1 MANNIEKQL
10 KEISERLEQGVKEI
24 FTSERYTEYL
34 NTMSKFH
41 NYSFNNTLLIT
52 MQKPEATLVAGYQA
66 WQKKFNRH
74 VKRGEKGIQIIAPAP
89 IREKQEIEKIDP
101 VTKEPVIGDDGQP
114 ETEIVEMVIPRFRV
128 TTVFDVSQTEGEPI
142 AELKVPELT
151 GSVQFYDT
159 FMQALQNISPVP
171 IRMMNV
177 EGDAKG
183 YYHQTEKYI
192 AIKEDMS
199 NVQTMKTGVHEVSH
213 ALLHDREV
221 MDAEGVLKDQTTKEV
236 EAESIAYIVCNHFG
250 LDTSEYSFTYIA
262 SWCESRDMKAL
273 KASMDTIRK
282 TSAEIIGNIE
292 EQMHEI
298 ELERPIRET
307 FHREDVILHLSG
319 SMGSEY
325 SYNLVE
331 NMTAEQLQENVREYV
346 TLLEQDEIS
355 EDEKPL
361 EEFLEDR
368 GATITVLYASDG
380 VGENYPIDFFDVA
393 YDADTGIDYFSELTP
408 KEQAEMLVEKAE
420 FPRTIFTEEEKA
432 FVTEYAETFPGQVER
447 LNDLV
452 WDMRESYDEAGTNL
466 VHEVIQAARA
476 NFPTTELPKERE
488 STMQYAHR
496 LIEAAETASH
506 ENFTESQRNLIVN
519 FAYKMDDRDEVL
531 GLVNRMLTA
540 NRGDRSEVMRSLVH
554 ETEAQMDNFPD
565 GRIGFT
571 EMHEAGIRLEHMYPL
586 EKNRAVELYREGAE
600 VFILHGNP
608 DNPEQAGQILA
619 ETENAILGHDGI
631 FGITETEWE
640 VHKEREAAIARQEK
654 LQQDS
659 AEKIDE
665 TLLLH
670 GESGRFA
677 IYQMDTGGEHTYQ
690 FMGFES
696 AQKLGYSI
704 DGKDYRMVYAAPWT
718 PTITLDDIFERFN
731 INRPNDFHGH
741 SLSVSDVIVINRTA
755 ETKAYYVDSF
765 GFEELPNFVQ
775 QRMEILEN
783 NHTRAYP
790 PVYKGTLAQAM
801 EERDVDAYLDSR
813 KLNIDCKKAIEE
825 AIALKFDGL
834 HLEEDAAT
842 QVLEQFGE
850 ERMTFVMANTL
861 LELSYDGRF
870 SRQNKDWAEH
880 IEIPENINQGKNL
893 NQDYVIES
901 HPAVLDGFIDMA
913 RAEIRMQKIEQ
924 ALDEAEVTITEDT
937 RGFEADGHAGTWHT
951 VDERAYAG
959 EKFFFMEHDEYG
971 SDVAGIIVSEHGQLV
986 AEDLWNGYDAGA
998 LEAVSEYL
1006 QENGTTLYDLSEFP
1020 KDSVVTLRSGQTL
1033 TIKEIQ
1039 AVQKDTWEETM
1050 AGKNESGTD
1059 VRFNFHA
1066 VSEVQLPEGIKLKM
1080 PEIHYVDN
1088 FYVMEDVNAEGVVK
1102 VNRYESLDEAMQ
1114 EYLRLPNHQE
1124 KVLGIQNT
1132 ETMQESMDFI
1142 RCENGIDR
1150 LTHAYEQIG
1159 GWLNPEIYEAVNKME
1174 NMLDW
1179 NEVQIAYQIG
1189 KQYFTIQTAEDGYD
1203 YTFYNEDYQEDDGG
1217 IYDNPTI
1224 YVDEAASDILEDK
1237 GYSLEDAKV
1246 VDYEELMA
1254 DVEEVQEE
1262 QMQRVQLEKNC
1273 PASIFEGFR
1282 REEAMQ
1288 TYEGIAM
1295 QFTRSKG
1302 YLTIQATEEG
1312 YSFIFYDSNLHEIQ
1326 SGDYDNPDASIQ
1338 EAAYEIL
1345 KNERMDDLECVKVD
1359 YKEFEE
1365 MTIQHSKELLQE
1377 GELRAT
1383 SEIGR
1388 DEVALNG
1395 LSRAEVERGVLYH
1408 AQGIL
1413 EDMGLENEVELLAAR
1428 VYGSRS
1434 RQDLYREDSDLDVV
1448 LFYKGDIRED
1458 SFFNALNESGI
1469 AMAGIQVDINPIAEE
1484 RITLAEYIKESEK
1497 YLDQQEV
1504 KKLAVDLD
1512 NFSYDVD
1519 TYEYNDTVENREEQV
1534 EKLTEDILNK
1544 KTEAIKD
1551 WLLEV
1556 SEESD
1561 IDSDVITARSL
1572 LSRLEDTER
1581 LSIFDKQPEQEQPEV
1596 TISFYVAE
1604 CMEFPVM
1611 GEYHNNLTLEEAI
1624 KIYESIPAER
1634 LHGIKGIGFDLQDG
1648 DEDYSGEYE
1657 LMSADRIRRDLIDMI
1672 PHYKESPLVQKAIAD
1687 MEKYL
1692 DEKHGR
1698 VQETEHT
1705 AETVIGSGQKPFAV
1719 AADRR
1724 AEQEPVSVS
1733 QSQSQKAEPAS
1744 REKGEVKKSVLQSLK
1759 DFQAR
1764 AKAQEQ
1770 NKTTEKSKTHKKGEV
1785 EL

>member
-177 EGDAKG
+177 EGEAKG

-861 LELSYDGRF
+861 RELSYDGRF

-1142 RCENGIDR
+1142 RCKNGIDQ
-1150 LTHAYEQIG
+1150 LTHAYERIG

-1179 NEVQIAYQIG
+1179 NEVQIAYQVG

-1388 DEVALNG
+1388 DEVVLNG

>member
-1 MANNIEKQL
+1 MANNNIEKQL

-101 VTKEPVIGDDGQP
+101 VTKEPVIGEDGQP

-128 TTVFDVSQTEGEPI
+128 ITVFDVSQTEGEPI
-142 AELKVPELT
+142 ADLDVPELT

-177 EGDAKG
+177 EGEAKG

-192 AIKEDMS
+192 AIQEDMS

-221 MDAEGVLKDQTTKEV
+221 MDAEGVLKDRTTKEV

-262 SWCESRDMKAL
+262 SWCESKDMKAL
-273 KASMDTIRK
+273 RASMDTIRK

-292 EQMHEI
+292 TQMHEI

-325 SYNLVE
+325 SYDLVE
-331 NMTAEQLQENVREYV
+331 NMTVEQLQENIREYV
-346 TLLEQDEIS
+346 SLLEQEEIS
-355 EDEKPL
+355 EDGKSL

-368 GATITVLYASDG
+368 GATITPLYASDG
-380 VGENYPIDFFDVA
+380 VGENYPIDFFDVE
-393 YDADTGIDYFSELTP
+393 YDADTGITYFSELTP

-420 FPRTIFTEEEKA
+420 FPRMIFTEEEKA

-476 NFPTTELPKERE
+476 NFPTTELSEEKE

-496 LIEAAETASH
+496 MIEAAETASH

-519 FAYKMDDRDEVL
+519 FAYKMDDRNEVL
-531 GLVNRMLTA
+531 GLVNRMITA

-554 ETEAQMDNFPD
+554 ETEAQIDNFPD
-565 GRIGFT
+565 GMIGFT

-608 DNPEQAGQILA
+608 DYPEQAEQILA

-640 VHKEREAAIARQEK
+640 VHKEREATAARQEK
-654 LQQDS
+654 WELDS
-659 AEKIDE
+659 TEKINE
-665 TLLLH
+665 TLLFH

-696 AQKLGYSI
+696 AQELGYTI
-704 DGKDYRMVYAAPWT
+704 EGKDYKMVYTGSWVPM
-718 PTITLDDIFERFN
+718 ITLDNIFERFN
-731 INRPNDFHGH
+731 IDRPDDFHGH
-741 SLSVSDVIVINRTA
+741 SLSVSDVVVTKQA
-755 ETKAYYVDSF
+755 EEIKAYYVDSF
-765 GFEELPNFVQ
+765 GFQELPDFVQ

-783 NHTRAYP
+783 NHIRAYP
-790 PVYKGTLAQAM
+790 PVYKGAFTQASA
-801 EERDVDAYLDSR
+801 ENNLDAYIDSR
-813 KLNIDCKKAIEE
+813 KLNMDCKKAIEE
-825 AIALKFDGL
+825 AIARNFDGM
-834 HLEEDAAT
+834 HLKEDAAKE
-842 QVLEQFGE
+842 VLERFGE
-850 ERMTFVMANTL
+850 ERMTVVMANTL
-861 LELSYDGRF
+861 QKFSYDGRF
-870 SRQNKDWAEH
+870 SRQNRDWAEQ
-880 IEIPENINQGKNL
+880 IELPKSMNMARNMNQK
-893 NQDYVIES
+893 YVIES
-901 HPAVLDGFIDMA
+901 HPAVLNGFIDIA

-924 ALDEAEVTITEDT
+924 ALDEAEVTITADT
-937 RGFEADGHAGTWHT
+937 RGFEADGHDGTWHT
-951 VDERAYAG
+951 VDEKEYAG

-998 LEAVSEYL
+998 LEAISEYL
-1006 QENGTTLYDLSEFP
+1006 QEKGI
-1020 KDSVVTLRSGQTL
+1020 SV
-1033 TIKEIQ
+1033 
-1039 AVQKDTWEETM
+1039 
-1050 AGKNESGTD
+1050 
-1059 VRFNFHA
+1059 
-1066 VSEVQLPEGIKLKM
+1066 EGLM
-1080 PEIHYVDN
+1080 PELEPDELAYKID
-1088 FYVMEDVNAEGVVK
+1088 D
-1102 VNRYESLDEAMQ
+1102 RYFA
-1114 EYLRLPNHQE
+1114 
-1124 KVLGIQNT
+1124 IQRT
-1132 ETMQESMDFI
+1132 EE
-1142 RCENGIDR
+1142 
-1150 LTHAYEQIG
+1150 
-1159 GWLNPEIYEAVNKME
+1159 
-1174 NMLDW
+1174 
-1179 NEVQIAYQIG
+1179 
-1189 KQYFTIQTAEDGYD
+1189 GYD
-1203 YTFYNEDYQEDDGG
+1203 YTFYALDYDEIDGG
-1217 IYDNPTI
+1217 AYDNPD
-1224 YVDEAASDILEDK
+1224 VSMRQAMEDILEDEDM
-1237 GYSLEDAKV
+1237 SLENAV
-1246 VDYEELMA
+1246 PVDYEDLMA
-1254 DVEEVQEE
+1254 EVEEAGER
-1262 QMQRVQLEKNC
+1262 QMQLAQLLKNC
-1273 PASIFEGFR
+1273 PPSIFEDYD
-1282 REEAMQ
+1282 RERAVD
-1288 TYEGIAM
+1288 TCEGIAM
-1295 QFTRSKG
+1295 QFTKSKG
-1302 YLTIQATEEG
+1302 YLTVQATEEG
-1312 YSFIFYDSNLHEIQ
+1312 YFYIFYDSDLHEIH
-1326 SGDYDNPDASIQ
+1326 SNDYDDPKVSVQKAT
-1338 EAAYEIL
+1338 YEIL
-1345 KNERMDDLECVKVD
+1345 KSERMDDMECIKVD
-1359 YKEFEE
+1359 YKEFEA
-1365 MTIQHSKELLQE
+1365 MTIQHSKDLLQA

-1388 DEVALNG
+1388 DEAALNG

-1428 VYGSRS
+1428 VHGSRS
-1434 RQDLYREDSDLDVV
+1434 REELYRDDSDLDVV
-1448 LFYKGDIRED
+1448 LSYRGNIRED
-1458 SFFNALNESGI
+1458 SFFNELNAHGI
-1469 AMAGIQVDINPIAEE
+1469 AMAGIKVDINPIAEE
-1484 RITLAEYIKESEK
+1484 RITLAEYMKESEA
-1497 YLDQQEV
+1497 YLDQKEIE
-1504 KKLAVDLD
+1504 KLAVDLD
-1512 NFSYDVD
+1512 NFSYDYD
-1519 TYEYNDTVENREEQV
+1519 PYEYKDTVEDREEQV
-1534 EKLTEDILNK
+1534 EKITEDILNQ
-1544 KTEAIKD
+1544 KTECLKD
-1551 WLLEV
+1551 WLVEV

-1572 LSRLEDTER
+1572 LSRLENAETF
-1581 LSIFDKQPEQEQPEV
+1581 SIFTRQPEQEQPEA
-1596 TISFYVAE
+1596 TITFYVAE

-1624 KIYESIPAER
+1624 KIYESIPADR
-1634 LHGIKGIGFDLQDG
+1634 LHGGKGIGFDLQDG
-1648 DEDYSGEYE
+1648 DKDYSGEYE
-1657 LMSADRIRRDLIDMI
+1657 LMCWDRVDRELIDMI
-1672 PHYKESPLVQKAIAD
+1672 PHYKESPLVQKAIND

-1692 DEKHGR
+1692 NEKHGK
-1698 VQETEHT
+1698 VQE
-1705 AETVIGSGQKPFAV
+1705 
-1719 AADRR
+1719 
-1724 AEQEPVSVS
+1724 AEQTVEVKQEVSEAPVKKESVSVEEN
-1733 QSQSQKAEPAS
+1733 QTQKKEPA
-1744 REKGEVKKSVLQSLK
+1744 KGERGELKKSVLQSLK
-1759 DFQAR
+1759 EFQAR

-1770 NKTTEKSKTHKKGEV
+1770 KNKEAEKSKAHKKGDV

>member
-142 AELKVPELT
+142 AELEVPELT

-298 ELERPIRET
+298 EMERPIRET

-331 NMTAEQLQENVREYV
+331 NMTAEQVQENVREYV
-346 TLLEQDEIS
+346 TLLEQKELS

-393 YDADTGIDYFSELTP
+393 YDADTGIGYFSKLTP

-452 WDMRESYDEAGTNL
+452 WDMRESYEEAGANL

-476 NFPTTELPKERE
+476 NFPTTELPEERE

-654 LQQDS
+654 LEQDS

-677 IYQMDTGGEHTYQ
+677 IYQMDMGGEHTYQ
-690 FMGFES
+690 FMGVES

-718 PTITLDDIFERFN
+718 PTVTLDDIFERFN

-755 ETKAYYVDSF
+755 EIKAYYVDSF
-765 GFEELPNFVQ
+765 GFEELPDFVQ

-825 AIALKFDGL
+825 AIALNFDGL
-834 HLEEDAAT
+834 HLKEDAAT

-861 LELSYDGRF
+861 RELSYDGRF

-880 IEIPENINQGKNL
+880 IEVPENISRGRNL
-893 NQDYVIES
+893 NLDYVIES

-913 RAEIRMQKIEQ
+913 RAEIRMQRIEQ
-924 ALDEAEVTITEDT
+924 AVGENEVTITAET
-937 RGFEADGHAGTWHT
+937 RGYEAEGHNGTWHT
-951 VDERAYAG
+951 VDEKEYAG
-959 EKFFFMEHDEYG
+959 EKFFLMEHDEFG
-971 SDVAGIIVSEHGQLV
+971 SDVAGIIVAENGQLV
-986 AEDLWNGYDAGA
+986 AEDLWNGFDAGA

-1142 RCENGIDR
+1142 RCENGIDQ

-1262 QMQRVQLEKNC
+1262 QMQRIQLEKNC

-1312 YSFIFYDSNLHEIQ
+1312 YSFIFYDSDLHEIQ

-1345 KNERMDDLECVKVD
+1345 KSERMDDLECVKVD

-1365 MTIQHSKELLQE
+1365 MTIQHSKDLLQE

-1388 DEVALNG
+1388 NELALNS

-1408 AQGIL
+1408 AQAVL
-1413 EDMGLENEVELLAAR
+1413 EDMGMEQEVELLAAR

-1448 LFYKGDIRED
+1448 LSYRGNIRED
-1458 SFFNALNESGI
+1458 SFFNELNAHGI
-1469 AMAGIQVDINPIAEE
+1469 AMAGIKVDINPIAEE
-1484 RITLAEYIKESEK
+1484 RITLAEYMKEADA
-1497 YLDQQEV
+1497 YLDQQEI
-1504 KKLAVDLD
+1504 KKLASDLD

-1519 TYEYNDTVENREEQV
+1519 TYEYNDTIENREEQV
-1534 EKLTEDILNK
+1534 EKITEDILNK
-1544 KTEAIKD
+1544 KTGCLKD
-1551 WLLEV
+1551 WLVEV

-1572 LSRLEDTER
+1572 LSRLEKAET
-1581 LSIFDKQPEQEQPEV
+1581 LSIFTRQPEQEQPEA
-1596 TISFYVAE
+1596 TITFYVAE

-1611 GEYHNNLTLEEAI
+1611 GEYHNNLTLEKAI

-1634 LHGIKGIGFDLQDG
+1634 MHGGKGIGFDLQDG

-1657 LMSADRIRRDLIDMI
+1657 LMRWDRVDRELIDMI
-1672 PHYKESPLVQKAIAD
+1672 PHYKESPLVQKAIND

-1692 DEKHGR
+1692 NEKHGK
-1698 VQETEHT
+1698 VQEE
-1705 AETVIGSGQKPFAV
+1705 EQTVEVKQEVSEVPVKKESISVEENQTQK
-1719 AADRR
+1719 
-1724 AEQEPVSVS
+1724 
-1733 QSQSQKAEPAS
+1733 KEPAKG
-1744 REKGEVKKSVLQSLK
+1744 EKGELKKSVLQSLK
-1759 DFQAR
+1759 EFQAR

-1770 NKTTEKSKTHKKGEV
+1770 KNKEAEKSKAHKKGDV

>member
-142 AELKVPELT
+142 VELEVPELT

-159 FMQALQNISPVP
+159 FMEALQNISPVP
-171 IRMMNV
+171 IRMMEI
-177 EGDAKG
+177 EGEAKG

-192 AIKEDMS
+192 AIQEDMS
-199 NVQTMKTGVHEVSH
+199 NLQTMKTGVHEVSH

-221 MDAEGVLKDQTTKEV
+221 MDAEGILKDRITKEV

-262 SWCESRDMKAL
+262 SWCESKDMKAL
-273 KASMDTIRK
+273 RASMDTIRK
-282 TSAEIIGNIE
+282 TSAEVIENIE
-292 EQMHEI
+292 TQMHEL
-298 ELERPIRET
+298 EMERPVRDT
-307 FHREDVILHLSG
+307 FHKEDLILHLSG
-319 SMGSEY
+319 SMGSEFTY
-325 SYNLVE
+325 DLIE
-331 NMTAEQLQENVREYV
+331 NMSREQLEQNVGEYV
-346 TLLEQDEIS
+346 RLLESGEI
-355 EDEKPL
+355 EENEKPL
-361 EEFLEDR
+361 ESFLEEK
-368 GATITVLYASDG
+368 GAAVTPLYDSSG
-380 VGENYPIDFFDVA
+380 HGENYPIDFYDVE
-393 YDADTGIDYFSELTP
+393 YDADTGVTYFSDLSP
-408 KEQAEMLVEKAE
+408 KDQAEMLVQKAE
-420 FPRTIFTEEEKA
+420 FPRNIFSENEKA
-432 FVTEYAETFPGQVER
+432 FVNEYAETFPGQVER

-452 WDMRESYDEAGTNL
+452 WDMRESYDEAGSKL
-466 VHEVIQAARA
+466 VYEVIQAARA
-476 NFPTTELPKERE
+476 NFPAKEPE
-488 STMQYAHR
+488 IAEETAMQYAHR
-496 LIEAAETASH
+496 LIETAEAANTG
-506 ENFTESQRNLIVN
+506 NFTDSQRNLIVN
-519 FAYKMDDRDEVL
+519 FAYKMDDKDEVL
-531 GLVNRMLTA
+531 GLVNRMMTA
-540 NRGDRSEVMRSLVH
+540 IRRPGSEYTRSLMN
-554 ETEAQMDNFPD
+554 ETQAQIDNFPD
-565 GRIGFT
+565 GMIGFI

-600 VFILHGNP
+600 VFLLHGNP

-654 LQQDS
+654 LEQDS

-690 FMGFES
+690 FMGVES

-718 PTITLDDIFERFN
+718 PTVTLDDIFERFN

-765 GFEELPNFVQ
+765 GFEELPDFVQ

-825 AIALKFDGL
+825 AIALNFDGL
-834 HLEEDAAT
+834 HLKEDAAT

-861 LELSYDGRF
+861 RELSYDGRF

-951 VDERAYAG
+951 VDEREYAG

-998 LEAVSEYL
+998 LEAISEYL
-1006 QENGTTLYDLSEFP
+1006 QEKGI
-1020 KDSVVTLRSGQTL
+1020 SV
-1033 TIKEIQ
+1033 
-1039 AVQKDTWEETM
+1039 EE
-1050 AGKNESGTD
+1050 
-1059 VRFNFHA
+1059 
-1066 VSEVQLPEGIKLKM
+1066 LM
-1080 PEIHYVDN
+1080 PELEPDELAYKID
-1088 FYVMEDVNAEGVVK
+1088 D
-1102 VNRYESLDEAMQ
+1102 RYFA
-1114 EYLRLPNHQE
+1114 
-1124 KVLGIQNT
+1124 IQRT
-1132 ETMQESMDFI
+1132 EE
-1142 RCENGIDR
+1142 
-1150 LTHAYEQIG
+1150 
-1159 GWLNPEIYEAVNKME
+1159 
-1174 NMLDW
+1174 
-1179 NEVQIAYQIG
+1179 
-1189 KQYFTIQTAEDGYD
+1189 GYD
-1203 YTFYNEDYQEDDGG
+1203 YTFYALDYDEIDGG
-1217 IYDNPTI
+1217 AYDNPDI
-1224 YVDEAASDILEDK
+1224 SMRQAMEDILEDEDM
-1237 GYSLEDAKV
+1237 SLENAV
-1246 VDYEELMA
+1246 LVDYEDLMA
-1254 DVEEVQEE
+1254 EVEEAGER
-1262 QMQRVQLEKNC
+1262 QMQLAQLLKNC
-1273 PASIFEGFR
+1273 PPSIFEDYD
-1282 REEAMQ
+1282 RERAVD
-1288 TYEGIAM
+1288 TCEGIAM
-1295 QFTRSKG
+1295 QFTKSKG
-1302 YLTIQATEEG
+1302 YLTVQATEEG
-1312 YSFIFYDSNLHEIQ
+1312 YFYIFYDSDLHEIH
-1326 SGDYDNPDASIQ
+1326 SNDYDDSKVSVQKAT
-1338 EAAYEIL
+1338 YEIL
-1345 KNERMDDLECVKVD
+1345 KSERMDDMECVKVD
-1359 YKEFEE
+1359 YKEFEA
-1365 MTIQHSKELLQE
+1365 MTIQHSKDLLQA

-1413 EDMGLENEVELLAAR
+1413 EEMGLENEVELLAAR
-1428 VYGSRS
+1428 VHGSRS
-1434 RQDLYREDSDLDVV
+1434 REELYRNDSDLDVV
-1448 LFYKGDIRED
+1448 LSYRGNIRED
-1458 SFFNALNESGI
+1458 SFFNELNAHGI
-1469 AMAGIQVDINPIAEE
+1469 AMAGIKVDINPIAEE
-1484 RITLAEYIKESEK
+1484 RITLAEYMRESEA
-1497 YLDQQEV
+1497 YLDQQEI

-1512 NFSYDVD
+1512 NFSYEYDP
-1519 TYEYNDTVENREEQV
+1519 YEYKDTVENREEQV
-1534 EKLTEDILNK
+1534 EKITEDILNQ
-1544 KTEAIKD
+1544 KTGCLKD
-1551 WLLEV
+1551 WLVEV

-1561 IDSDVITARSL
+1561 IDSDVLTARSL
-1572 LSRLEDTER
+1572 LSRLENAET
-1581 LSIFDKQPEQEQPEV
+1581 LSIFTRQPEQEQPEA
-1596 TISFYVAE
+1596 TITFYVAE

-1624 KIYESIPAER
+1624 KIYESIPADR
-1634 LHGIKGIGFDLQDG
+1634 LHGGKGIGFDLQDG
-1648 DEDYSGEYE
+1648 DKDYSGEYE
-1657 LMSADRIRRDLIDMI
+1657 LMCWDRVDRELIDMI
-1672 PHYKESPLVQKAIAD
+1672 PHYKESPLVQKAIND

-1692 DEKHGR
+1692 NEKHGK
-1698 VQETEHT
+1698 VQE
-1705 AETVIGSGQKPFAV
+1705 
-1719 AADRR
+1719 
-1724 AEQEPVSVS
+1724 AEQTVEVKQEVPEAPVKKESVSVEPNQTQKKEPV
-1733 QSQSQKAEPAS
+1733 KG
-1744 REKGEVKKSVLQSLK
+1744 EKGELKKSVLQSLK
-1759 DFQAR
+1759 EFQAR

-1770 NKTTEKSKTHKKGEV
+1770 KNKEAEKSKAHKKGDV

>member
-114 ETEIVEMVIPRFRV
+114 ETEIVEMVIPRFRI

-142 AELKVPELT
+142 AELEVPELT

-177 EGDAKG
+177 EGEAKG

-221 MDAEGVLKDQTTKEV
+221 MDAEGILKDRTTKEV

-282 TSAEIIGNIE
+282 TSSEVIENIE
-292 EQMHEI
+292 AQMHEL
-298 ELERPIRET
+298 EMERPIRDT
-307 FHREDVILHLSG
+307 FHKEDLILHLSG
-319 SMGSEY
+319 SMGSEFTY
-325 SYNLVE
+325 DLIE
-331 NMTAEQLQENVREYV
+331 NMSREQLEQNVEEYV
-346 TLLEQDEIS
+346 SLLESGEI
-355 EDEKPL
+355 EENEKPL
-361 EEFLEDR
+361 ESFLEEKGD
-368 GATITVLYASDG
+368 AVTPLYDSSG
-380 VGENYPIDFFDVA
+380 HGENYPIDFYDVE
-393 YDADTGIDYFSELTP
+393 YDADTGVTSFSALSP
-408 KEQAEMLVEKAE
+408 KEQAEMIVQKAE
-420 FPRTIFTEEEKA
+420 FPRNIFSEEEKA
-432 FVTEYAETFPGQVER
+432 FVNEYAETFPRQVER

-452 WDMRESYDEAGTNL
+452 WDMRESYDEAGSKL
-466 VHEVIQAARA
+466 VYEVIQAARA
-476 NFPTTELPKERE
+476 NFPAKEPE
-488 STMQYAHR
+488 IAEETAMQYAHR
-496 LIEAAETASH
+496 LIETAEAANTG
-506 ENFTESQRNLIVN
+506 NFTDSQRNLIVN
-519 FAYKMDDRDEVL
+519 FAYKMDDKDEVL
-531 GLVNRMLTA
+531 GLVNRMMTA
-540 NRGDRSEVMRSLVH
+540 IRRPGSEYTRSLMN
-554 ETEAQMDNFPD
+554 ETQAQIDNFPD
-565 GRIGFT
+565 GMIGFT
-571 EMHEAGIRLEHMYPL
+571 EMHEAGIQLEHMYPL

-600 VFILHGNP
+600 VFLLHGNP

-654 LQQDS
+654 LEQDS

-690 FMGFES
+690 FMGIES

-718 PTITLDDIFERFN
+718 PTITLEDIFERFN

-765 GFEELPNFVQ
+765 GFEELPDFVQ

-825 AIALKFDGL
+825 AIALNFDGL
-834 HLEEDAAT
+834 HLKEDAAT

-861 LELSYDGRF
+861 RELSYDGRF

-924 ALDEAEVTITEDT
+924 ALDEAEVTITVDT
-937 RGFEADGHAGTWHT
+937 RGFEADGHGGTWHT
-951 VDERAYAG
+951 VDEREYAG

-986 AEDLWNGYDAGA
+986 AEDLWNGYDAGT
-998 LEAVSEYL
+998 LEAISEYL
-1006 QENGTTLYDLSEFP
+1006 QEKGI
-1020 KDSVVTLRSGQTL
+1020 SV
-1033 TIKEIQ
+1033 
-1039 AVQKDTWEETM
+1039 
-1050 AGKNESGTD
+1050 
-1059 VRFNFHA
+1059 
-1066 VSEVQLPEGIKLKM
+1066 EGLM
-1080 PEIHYVDN
+1080 PELEPDELAYKID
-1088 FYVMEDVNAEGVVK
+1088 D
-1102 VNRYESLDEAMQ
+1102 RYFA
-1114 EYLRLPNHQE
+1114 
-1124 KVLGIQNT
+1124 IQKT
-1132 ETMQESMDFI
+1132 EE
-1142 RCENGIDR
+1142 
-1150 LTHAYEQIG
+1150 
-1159 GWLNPEIYEAVNKME
+1159 
-1174 NMLDW
+1174 
-1179 NEVQIAYQIG
+1179 
-1189 KQYFTIQTAEDGYD
+1189 GYD
-1203 YTFYNEDYQEDDGG
+1203 YTFYALDYDEIDGG
-1217 IYDNPTI
+1217 AYDNPDI
-1224 YVDEAASDILEDK
+1224 SMRQAMEDILEDEDI
-1237 GYSLEDAKV
+1237 SLENAV
-1246 VDYEELMA
+1246 PVDYEDLMA
-1254 DVEEVQEE
+1254 EVEEAGERK
-1262 QMQRVQLEKNC
+1262 MQLAQLLKNC
-1273 PASIFEGFR
+1273 PPSIFEDYD
-1282 REEAMQ
+1282 REAAVD
-1288 TYEGIAM
+1288 TCEGIAM
-1295 QFTRSKG
+1295 QFTKSKG
-1302 YLTIQATEEG
+1302 YLTVQATEEG
-1312 YSFIFYDSNLHEIQ
+1312 YFYIFYDSDLHEIH
-1326 SGDYDNPDASIQ
+1326 SNDYDDPKVSVQKAT
-1338 EAAYEIL
+1338 YEIL
-1345 KNERMDDLECVKVD
+1345 KSERMDDMECVKVD
-1359 YKEFEE
+1359 YKEFEA
-1365 MTIQHSKELLQE
+1365 MTIQHSKDLLQA

-1413 EDMGLENEVELLAAR
+1413 EEMGLENEVELLAAR
-1428 VYGSRS
+1428 VHGSRS
-1434 RQDLYREDSDLDVV
+1434 REELYRDDSDLDVV
-1448 LFYKGDIRED
+1448 LSYRGNIRED
-1458 SFFNALNESGI
+1458 SFFNELNAHGI
-1469 AMAGIQVDINPIAEE
+1469 AMAGIKVDINPIAEE
-1484 RITLAEYIKESEK
+1484 RITLAEYMKESEA
-1497 YLDQQEV
+1497 YLDQQEI

-1512 NFSYDVD
+1512 NFSYEYD
-1519 TYEYNDTVENREEQV
+1519 TYEYKDTVENREEQI
-1534 EKLTEDILNK
+1534 EKITEDILNK
-1544 KTEAIKD
+1544 KTGCLKD
-1551 WLLEV
+1551 WLVEV

-1572 LSRLEDTER
+1572 LSRLENAET
-1581 LSIFDKQPEQEQPEV
+1581 LSIFTRQPEQEQPEA
-1596 TISFYVAE
+1596 TITFYVAE

-1624 KIYESIPAER
+1624 KIYESIPADR
-1634 LHGIKGIGFDLQDG
+1634 LHGGKGIGFDLQDG

-1657 LMSADRIRRDLIDMI
+1657 LMSWDRVDRELIDMI
-1672 PHYKESPLVQKAIAD
+1672 PHYKESPLVQKAIND

-1692 DEKHGR
+1692 NEKHGK
-1698 VQETEHT
+1698 VQE
-1705 AETVIGSGQKPFAV
+1705 
-1719 AADRR
+1719 
-1724 AEQEPVSVS
+1724 AEQAVEMKQEVPEAPVKKESVSVEPNQMQKKEPV
-1733 QSQSQKAEPAS
+1733 KG
-1744 REKGEVKKSVLQSLK
+1744 EKGELKKSVLQSLK
-1759 DFQAR
+1759 EFQAR

-1770 NKTTEKSKTHKKGEV
+1770 KEMTTEKSKARKKGDV

>member
-142 AELKVPELT
+142 AELEVPELT

-292 EQMHEI
+292 EQMHE
-298 ELERPIRET
+298 LER
-307 FHREDVILHLSG
+307 
-319 SMGSEY
+319 
-325 SYNLVE
+325 E
-331 NMTAEQLQENVREYV
+331 N
-346 TLLEQDEIS
+346 
-355 EDEKPL
+355 
-361 EEFLEDR
+361 
-368 GATITVLYASDG
+368 
-380 VGENYPIDFFDVA
+380 
-393 YDADTGIDYFSELTP
+393 
-408 KEQAEMLVEKAE
+408 
-420 FPRTIFTEEEKA
+420 
-432 FVTEYAETFPGQVER
+432 
-447 LNDLV
+447 
-452 WDMRESYDEAGTNL
+452 
-466 VHEVIQAARA
+466 
-476 NFPTTELPKERE
+476 
-488 STMQYAHR
+488 TMQYEEK
-496 LIEAAETASH
+496 EASAT
-506 ENFTESQRNLIVN
+506 
-519 FAYKMDDRDEVL
+519 
-531 GLVNRMLTA
+531 
-540 NRGDRSEVMRSLVH
+540 
-554 ETEAQMDNFPD
+554 
-565 GRIGFT
+565 
-571 EMHEAGIRLEHMYPL
+571 
-586 EKNRAVELYREGAE
+586 
-600 VFILHGNP
+600 
-608 DNPEQAGQILA
+608 
-619 ETENAILGHDGI
+619 
-631 FGITETEWE
+631 
-640 VHKEREAAIARQEK
+640 RQEK
-654 LQQDS
+654 LEQDS

-665 TLLLH
+665 TLLFH

-718 PTITLDDIFERFN
+718 PTITLEDIFERFN

-765 GFEELPNFVQ
+765 GFEELPDFVQ
-775 QRMEILEN
+775 QR

-813 KLNIDCKKAIEE
+813 KLNLDCKKAIEE
-825 AIALKFDGL
+825 AIRENFDGL
-834 HLEEDAAT
+834 HLKQDAAKE
-842 QVLEQFGE
+842 VVERFGE
-850 ERMTFVMANTL
+850 ERMNFVMANTIR
-861 LELSYDGRF
+861 ELSHDGRF

-880 IEIPENINQGKNL
+880 IEVPENVSRGRNL
-893 NQDYVIES
+893 NLDYVIES

-913 RAEIRMQKIEQ
+913 RAEIRMQRIEQ
-924 ALDEAEVTITEDT
+924 AIGENEVTITAET
-937 RGFEADGHAGTWHT
+937 RGYEAEGHNGTWHT
-951 VDERAYAG
+951 VDEKEYAG
-959 EKFFFMEHDEYG
+959 EKFFLMEHDEFG
-971 SDVAGIIVSEHGQLV
+971 ANVAGIIVAENGQLV
-986 AEDLWNGYDAGA
+986 AEDLWNGFDAGA

-1020 KDSVVTLRSGQTL
+1020 KDSAVTLRSGQTL
-1033 TIKEIQ
+1033 TIEEIQ

-1050 AGKNESGTD
+1050 EGKNESGTD

-1246 VDYEELMA
+1246 VDYEELME
-1254 DVEEVQEE
+1254 DVEEAF
-1262 QMQRVQLEKNC
+1262 KK
-1273 PASIFEGFR
+1273 A
-1282 REEAMQ
+1282 
-1288 TYEGIAM
+1288 
-1295 QFTRSKG
+1295 
-1302 YLTIQATEEG
+1302 
-1312 YSFIFYDSNLHEIQ
+1312 
-1326 SGDYDNPDASIQ
+1326 
-1338 EAAYEIL
+1338 
-1345 KNERMDDLECVKVD
+1345 
-1359 YKEFEE
+1359 
-1365 MTIQHSKELLQE
+1365 
-1377 GELRAT
+1377 
-1383 SEIGR
+1383 
-1388 DEVALNG
+1388 
-1395 LSRAEVERGVLYH
+1395 
-1408 AQGIL
+1408 
-1413 EDMGLENEVELLAAR
+1413 LAA
-1428 VYGSRS
+1428 
-1434 RQDLYREDSDLDVV
+1434 
-1448 LFYKGDIRED
+1448 
-1458 SFFNALNESGI
+1458 
-1469 AMAGIQVDINPIAEE
+1469 
-1484 RITLAEYIKESEK
+1484 
-1497 YLDQQEV
+1497 
-1504 KKLAVDLD
+1504 
-1512 NFSYDVD
+1512 
-1519 TYEYNDTVENREEQV
+1519 
-1534 EKLTEDILNK
+1534 
-1544 KTEAIKD
+1544 
-1551 WLLEV
+1551 
-1556 SEESD
+1556 
-1561 IDSDVITARSL
+1561 
-1572 LSRLEDTER
+1572 
-1581 LSIFDKQPEQEQPEV
+1581 
-1596 TISFYVAE
+1596 
-1604 CMEFPVM
+1604 
-1611 GEYHNNLTLEEAI
+1611 
-1624 KIYESIPAER
+1624 
-1634 LHGIKGIGFDLQDG
+1634 
-1648 DEDYSGEYE
+1648 
-1657 LMSADRIRRDLIDMI
+1657 
-1672 PHYKESPLVQKAIAD
+1672 
-1687 MEKYL
+1687 
-1692 DEKHGR
+1692 
-1698 VQETEHT
+1698 
-1705 AETVIGSGQKPFAV
+1705 
-1719 AADRR
+1719 
-1724 AEQEPVSVS
+1724 
-1733 QSQSQKAEPAS
+1733 
-1744 REKGEVKKSVLQSLK
+1744 KGEDGMLFCVGSLYLVGEIKTLILQGVGK
-1759 DFQAR
+1759 
-1764 AKAQEQ
+1764 
-1770 NKTTEKSKTHKKGEV
+1770 
-1785 EL
+1785 

>member
-177 EGDAKG
+177 EGEAKG

-292 EQMHEI
+292 EQMHE
-298 ELERPIRET
+298 LER
-307 FHREDVILHLSG
+307 
-319 SMGSEY
+319 
-325 SYNLVE
+325 E
-331 NMTAEQLQENVREYV
+331 N
-346 TLLEQDEIS
+346 
-355 EDEKPL
+355 
-361 EEFLEDR
+361 
-368 GATITVLYASDG
+368 
-380 VGENYPIDFFDVA
+380 
-393 YDADTGIDYFSELTP
+393 
-408 KEQAEMLVEKAE
+408 
-420 FPRTIFTEEEKA
+420 
-432 FVTEYAETFPGQVER
+432 
-447 LNDLV
+447 
-452 WDMRESYDEAGTNL
+452 
-466 VHEVIQAARA
+466 
-476 NFPTTELPKERE
+476 
-488 STMQYAHR
+488 TMQY
-496 LIEAAETASH
+496 EE
-506 ENFTESQRNLIVN
+506 
-519 FAYKMDDRDEVL
+519 KEVSA
-531 GLVNRMLTA
+531 T
-540 NRGDRSEVMRSLVH
+540 
-554 ETEAQMDNFPD
+554 
-565 GRIGFT
+565 
-571 EMHEAGIRLEHMYPL
+571 
-586 EKNRAVELYREGAE
+586 
-600 VFILHGNP
+600 
-608 DNPEQAGQILA
+608 
-619 ETENAILGHDGI
+619 
-631 FGITETEWE
+631 
-640 VHKEREAAIARQEK
+640 RQEK
-654 LQQDS
+654 LEQDS

-677 IYQMDTGGEHTYQ
+677 IYQMNTGGEHTYQ
-690 FMGFES
+690 FMGIEA
-696 AQKLGYSI
+696 AQKLGYTI
-704 DGKDYRMVYAAPWT
+704 DGKDYRMVYVAPWI

-765 GFEELPNFVQ
+765 GFEDLPDFVQ

-861 LELSYDGRF
+861 RELSYDGRF

-1142 RCENGIDR
+1142 RCKNGIDQ

-1159 GWLNPEIYEAVNKME
+1159 GWLNLEIYEAVNKME

-1179 NEVQIAYQIG
+1179 NEVQIAYQVG

-1312 YSFIFYDSNLHEIQ
+1312 YSFIFYDSDLHEIQ

-1428 VYGSRS
+1428 VHGSRS
-1434 RQDLYREDSDLDVV
+1434 REELYRDDSDLDVV
-1448 LFYKGDIRED
+1448 ISYRGNIRED
-1458 SFFNALNESGI
+1458 SFFNELNAHGI
-1469 AMAGIQVDINPIAEE
+1469 AMAGIKVDINPIAEE
-1484 RITLAEYIKESEK
+1484 RITLAEYMKESEA
-1497 YLDQQEV
+1497 YLDQKEIE
-1504 KKLAVDLD
+1504 KLAVDLD
-1512 NFSYDVD
+1512 NFSYEYD
-1519 TYEYNDTVENREEQV
+1519 TYEYKDTVENREEQV
-1534 EKLTEDILNK
+1534 EKITEDILNK
-1544 KTEAIKD
+1544 KTGCLKD
-1551 WLLEV
+1551 WLVEV

-1572 LSRLEDTER
+1572 LSRLENTENF
-1581 LSIFDKQPEQEQPEV
+1581 SIFTRQPEQEQPEA
-1596 TISFYVAE
+1596 TITFYVAE

-1634 LHGIKGIGFDLQDG
+1634 MHGIKGIGFDLQDG
-1648 DEDYSGEYE
+1648 DEDYSGEYG
-1657 LMSADRIRRDLIDMI
+1657 LMSGDRIDKDLIDMI
-1672 PHYKESPLVQKAIAD
+1672 PHYKESPLVQKAIND

-1692 DEKHGR
+1692 NEKHGK
-1698 VQETEHT
+1698 VQE
-1705 AETVIGSGQKPFAV
+1705 
-1719 AADRR
+1719 
-1724 AEQEPVSVS
+1724 AEQTVEVKQEVSETPVKKESVSVEPNRE
-1733 QSQSQKAEPAS
+1733 QNKEPAKGG
-1744 REKGEVKKSVLQSLK
+1744 KGELKKSVLQSLK
-1759 DFQAR
+1759 EFQAR

-1770 NKTTEKSKTHKKGEV
+1770 KEMATEKSKAHEKGDV

>member
-142 AELKVPELT
+142 AELEVPELT

-177 EGDAKG
+177 EGEAKG

-432 FVTEYAETFPGQVER
+432 FVTEYAETFPGQIER

-519 FAYKMDDRDEVL
+519 FAYRMDDRDEVL

-640 VHKEREAAIARQEK
+640 VHKEREAAIVRQEK

-861 LELSYDGRF
+861 RELSYDGRF

-1142 RCENGIDR
+1142 RCKNGIDQ

-1159 GWLNPEIYEAVNKME
+1159 GWLNLEIYEAVNKME

-1179 NEVQIAYQIG
+1179 NEVQIAYQVG

-1312 YSFIFYDSNLHEIQ
+1312 YSFIFYDSDLHEIQ

-1428 VYGSRS
+1428 VHGSRS
-1434 RQDLYREDSDLDVV
+1434 REELYRDDSDLDVV
-1448 LFYKGDIRED
+1448 ISYRGNIRED
-1458 SFFNALNESGI
+1458 SFFNELNAHGI
-1469 AMAGIQVDINPIAEE
+1469 AMAGIKVDINPIAEE
-1484 RITLAEYIKESEK
+1484 RITLAEYMKESEA
-1497 YLDQQEV
+1497 YLDQKEIE
-1504 KKLAVDLD
+1504 KLAVDLD
-1512 NFSYDVD
+1512 NFSYEYD
-1519 TYEYNDTVENREEQV
+1519 TYEYKDTVENREEQV
-1534 EKLTEDILNK
+1534 EKITEDILNK
-1544 KTEAIKD
+1544 KTGCLKD
-1551 WLLEV
+1551 WLVEV

-1572 LSRLEDTER
+1572 LSRLENTENF
-1581 LSIFDKQPEQEQPEV
+1581 SIFTRQPEQEQPEA
-1596 TISFYVAE
+1596 TITFYVAE

-1634 LHGIKGIGFDLQDG
+1634 MHGIKGIGFDLQDG
-1648 DEDYSGEYE
+1648 DEDYSGEYG
-1657 LMSADRIRRDLIDMI
+1657 LMSGDRIDKDLIDMI
-1672 PHYKESPLVQKAIAD
+1672 PHYKESPLVQKAIND

-1692 DEKHGR
+1692 NEKHGK
-1698 VQETEHT
+1698 VQE
-1705 AETVIGSGQKPFAV
+1705 
-1719 AADRR
+1719 
-1724 AEQEPVSVS
+1724 AEQTVEVKQEVSETPVKKESVSVEPNRE
-1733 QSQSQKAEPAS
+1733 QNKEPAKGG
-1744 REKGEVKKSVLQSLK
+1744 KGELKKSVLQSLK
-1759 DFQAR
+1759 EFQAR

-1770 NKTTEKSKTHKKGEV
+1770 KEMATEKSKAHEKGDV

>member
-114 ETEIVEMVIPRFRV
+114 ETEIVEMVIPRFRI

-142 AELKVPELT
+142 AELEVPELT

-221 MDAEGVLKDQTTKEV
+221 MDAEGILKDRTTKEV

-282 TSAEIIGNIE
+282 TSSEVIENIE
-292 EQMHEI
+292 AQMHEL
-298 ELERPIRET
+298 EMERPIRDT
-307 FHREDVILHLSG
+307 FHKEDLILHLSG
-319 SMGSEY
+319 SMGSEFTY
-325 SYNLVE
+325 DLIE
-331 NMTAEQLQENVREYV
+331 NMSREQLEQNVEEYV
-346 TLLEQDEIS
+346 SLLESGEI
-355 EDEKPL
+355 EENEKPL
-361 EEFLEDR
+361 ESFLEEK
-368 GATITVLYASDG
+368 GAAVTPLYDSSG
-380 VGENYPIDFFDVA
+380 HGENYPIDFYDVE
-393 YDADTGIDYFSELTP
+393 YDADTGVTSFSDLSP
-408 KEQAEMLVEKAE
+408 KDQAEMLVQKAE
-420 FPRTIFTEEEKA
+420 FPRHIFSEEEKA
-432 FVTEYAETFPGQVER
+432 FVSEYAETFPGQVDR

-452 WDMRESYDEAGTNL
+452 WDMRESYDEAGSKL
-466 VHEVIQAARA
+466 VYEVIQAARA
-476 NFPTTELPKERE
+476 NFPVKEPE
-488 STMQYAHR
+488 IEEETTMQYAHR
-496 LIEAAETASH
+496 LIETAEAANTG
-506 ENFTESQRNLIVN
+506 NFTDSQRNLIVN
-519 FAYKMDDRDEVL
+519 FAYKMDDKDEVL
-531 GLVNRMLTA
+531 GLVNRMMTA
-540 NRGDRSEVMRSLVH
+540 IRRPGSEYTRSLMN
-554 ETEAQMDNFPD
+554 ETQAQIDNFPD
-565 GRIGFT
+565 GMIGFT

-600 VFILHGNP
+600 VFLLHGNP

-631 FGITETEWE
+631 FGITEAEWE

-654 LQQDS
+654 LEQDS

-690 FMGFES
+690 FMGVES

-765 GFEELPNFVQ
+765 GFEELPDFVQ

-825 AIALKFDGL
+825 AIALNFDGL
-834 HLEEDAAT
+834 HLKEDAAT

-861 LELSYDGRF
+861 RELSYDGRF

-924 ALDEAEVTITEDT
+924 ALDEAEVTITADT

-951 VDERAYAG
+951 VDEREYAG

-998 LEAVSEYL
+998 LEAISEYL
-1006 QENGTTLYDLSEFP
+1006 QEKGI
-1020 KDSVVTLRSGQTL
+1020 SV
-1033 TIKEIQ
+1033 
-1039 AVQKDTWEETM
+1039 EE
-1050 AGKNESGTD
+1050 
-1059 VRFNFHA
+1059 
-1066 VSEVQLPEGIKLKM
+1066 LM
-1080 PEIHYVDN
+1080 PELEPDELAYKID
-1088 FYVMEDVNAEGVVK
+1088 D
-1102 VNRYESLDEAMQ
+1102 RYFA
-1114 EYLRLPNHQE
+1114 
-1124 KVLGIQNT
+1124 IQRT
-1132 ETMQESMDFI
+1132 EE
-1142 RCENGIDR
+1142 
-1150 LTHAYEQIG
+1150 
-1159 GWLNPEIYEAVNKME
+1159 
-1174 NMLDW
+1174 
-1179 NEVQIAYQIG
+1179 
-1189 KQYFTIQTAEDGYD
+1189 GYD
-1203 YTFYNEDYQEDDGG
+1203 YTFYALDYDEIDGG
-1217 IYDNPTI
+1217 AYDNPDI
-1224 YVDEAASDILEDK
+1224 SMRQAMEDILEDEDM
-1237 GYSLEDAKV
+1237 SLENAV
-1246 VDYEELMA
+1246 LVDYEDLMA
-1254 DVEEVQEE
+1254 EVEEAGER
-1262 QMQRVQLEKNC
+1262 QMQLAQLLKNC
-1273 PASIFEGFR
+1273 PPSIFEDYD
-1282 REEAMQ
+1282 RERAVD
-1288 TYEGIAM
+1288 TCEGIAM
-1295 QFTRSKG
+1295 QFTKSKG
-1302 YLTIQATEEG
+1302 YLTVQATEEG
-1312 YSFIFYDSNLHEIQ
+1312 YFYIFYDSDLHEIH
-1326 SGDYDNPDASIQ
+1326 SNDYDDPKVSVQKAT
-1338 EAAYEIL
+1338 YEIL
-1345 KNERMDDLECVKVD
+1345 KSERMDDMECVKVD
-1359 YKEFEE
+1359 YKEFEA
-1365 MTIQHSKELLQE
+1365 MTIQHSKDLLQS

-1428 VYGSRS
+1428 VHGSRS
-1434 RQDLYREDSDLDVV
+1434 REELYRDDSDLDVV
-1448 LFYKGDIRED
+1448 LSYRGNIRED
-1458 SFFNALNESGI
+1458 SFFNELNAHGI
-1469 AMAGIQVDINPIAEE
+1469 AMAGIKVDINPIAEE
-1484 RITLAEYIKESEK
+1484 RITLAEYMKEADA
-1497 YLDQQEV
+1497 YLDQQEI
-1504 KKLAVDLD
+1504 KKLASDLD

-1519 TYEYNDTVENREEQV
+1519 TYEYNDTIENREEQV

-1581 LSIFDKQPEQEQPEV
+1581 LSIFDKQPEQEQPEA

-1634 LHGIKGIGFDLQDG
+1634 MHGGKGIGFDLQDG
-1648 DEDYSGEYE
+1648 DKDYSGEYE
-1657 LMSADRIRRDLIDMI
+1657 LMCWDRVDRELIDMI
-1672 PHYKESPLVQKAIAD
+1672 PHYKESPLVQKAIND

-1692 DEKHGR
+1692 NEKHGK
-1698 VQETEHT
+1698 VQE
-1705 AETVIGSGQKPFAV
+1705 AGQTVEVK
-1719 AADRR
+1719 
-1724 AEQEPVSVS
+1724 QEVPEAPVKKESVSVEPNWE
-1733 QSQSQKAEPAS
+1733 QNKEPAKGG
-1744 REKGEVKKSVLQSLK
+1744 KGELKKSVLQSLK
-1759 DFQAR
+1759 EFQAR

-1770 NKTTEKSKTHKKGEV
+1770 KETATEKSKARKKGEV

>member
-34 NTMSKFH
+34 NIMSKFH

-101 VTKEPVIGDDGQP
+101 VTKEPVIGDDGPP
-114 ETEIVEMVIPRFRV
+114 ETEIVEMVIPMFRV

-142 AELKVPELT
+142 AELEVPELT

-159 FMQALQNISPVP
+159 FMEALQNISPVP
-171 IRMMNV
+171 IRMMEI
-177 EGDAKG
+177 EGEAKG

-192 AIKEDMS
+192 AIQENMS

-221 MDAEGVLKDQTTKEV
+221 MDAEGILKDRTTKEV

-262 SWCESRDMKAL
+262 SWCESKDMKAL
-273 KASMDTIRK
+273 RASMDTIRK

-506 ENFTESQRNLIVN
+506 ENFTESQRNLIIN

-861 LELSYDGRF
+861 RELSYDGRF

-924 ALDEAEVTITEDT
+924 ALGEAEVTITEDT

-971 SDVAGIIVSEHGQLV
+971 SDVAGIIVAENGQLV
-986 AEDLWNGYDAGA
+986 AEDLWDGFDAGA

-1020 KDSVVTLRSGQTL
+1020 KDSVVTLRSGQAL
-1033 TIKEIQ
+1033 TIEEIQ
-1039 AVQKDTWEETM
+1039 AVQKDTWEEM
-1050 AGKNESGTD
+1050 IVGKNESGTD

-1080 PEIHYVDN
+1080 PEIHYIDN

-1142 RCENGIDR
+1142 RCKNGIDQ

-1179 NEVQIAYQIG
+1179 NEVQIAYQVG

-1246 VDYEELMA
+1246 VNYEELMA

-1312 YSFIFYDSNLHEIQ
+1312 YSFIFYDSDLHEIQ

-1388 DEVALNG
+1388 NELALNS
-1395 LSRAEVERGVLYH
+1395 LSRAEVERGVLYYVQ
-1408 AQGIL
+1408 AIL
-1413 EDMGLENEVELLAAR
+1413 EDMGMEQEVELLAAR

-1448 LFYKGDIRED
+1448 LSYRGNIRED
-1458 SFFNALNESGI
+1458 SFFNELNAHGI
-1469 AMAGIQVDINPIAEE
+1469 AMAGIKVDINPIAEE
-1484 RITLAEYIKESEK
+1484 RITLAEYMKESEA
-1497 YLDQQEV
+1497 YLDQKEIE
-1504 KKLAVDLD
+1504 KLAVDLD
-1512 NFSYDVD
+1512 NFSYDYD
-1519 TYEYNDTVENREEQV
+1519 PYEYKDTVEDREEQV
-1534 EKLTEDILNK
+1534 EKITEDILNQ
-1544 KTEAIKD
+1544 KTE
-1551 WLLEV
+1551 
-1556 SEESD
+1556 
-1561 IDSDVITARSL
+1561 
-1572 LSRLEDTER
+1572 
-1581 LSIFDKQPEQEQPEV
+1581 
-1596 TISFYVAE
+1596 
-1604 CMEFPVM
+1604 C
-1611 GEYHNNLTLEEAI
+1611 
-1624 KIYESIPAER
+1624 
-1634 LHGIKGIGFDLQDG
+1634 
-1648 DEDYSGEYE
+1648 
-1657 LMSADRIRRDLIDMI
+1657 
-1672 PHYKESPLVQKAIAD
+1672 
-1687 MEKYL
+1687 
-1692 DEKHGR
+1692 
-1698 VQETEHT
+1698 
-1705 AETVIGSGQKPFAV
+1705 
-1719 AADRR
+1719 
-1724 AEQEPVSVS
+1724 
-1733 QSQSQKAEPAS
+1733 
-1744 REKGEVKKSVLQSLK
+1744 LK
-1759 DFQAR
+1759 D
-1764 AKAQEQ
+1764 
-1770 NKTTEKSKTHKKGEV
+1770 
-1785 EL
+1785 

>member
-1 MANNIEKQL
+1 MAETDKKL
-10 KEISERLEQGVKEI
+10 KEITERLEQGVKEI

-34 NTMSKFH
+34 DTMSKFH

-52 MQKPEATLVAGYQA
+52 MQKPDATLVAGYQA

-74 VKRGEKGIQIIAPAP
+74 VKRGEKGIQIIAPTP
-89 IREKQEIEKIDP
+89 VKEKQEIEKIDP
-101 VTKEPVIGDDGQP
+101 DTQEPIIGEDGQP

-128 TTVFDVSQTEGEPI
+128 ATVFDVSQTEGEPI
-142 AELKVPELT
+142 AELDVPELT
-151 GSVQFYDT
+151 GSVQFYDI
-159 FMQALQNISPVP
+159 FMEALQDISPVP
-171 IRMMNV
+171 VRFMEIDG
-177 EGDAKG
+177 EAKG

-192 AIKEDMS
+192 AIKTGMS
-199 NVQTMKTGVHEVSH
+199 NLQSMKTGVHEVAH
-213 ALLHDREV
+213 AILHDSDV
-221 MDAEGVLKDQTTKEV
+221 MDVDGIIKGKTAKEV
-236 EAESIAYIVCNHFG
+236 EAESIAYIVCSHFG

-262 SWCESRDMKAL
+262 SWCESQNMKTL

-282 TSAEIIGNIE
+282 TSAGIIENIE
-292 EQMHEI
+292 AKMHEL
-298 ELERPIRET
+298 EMERPIRET

-325 SYNLVE
+325 AYDLVE
-331 NMTAEQLQENVREYV
+331 NMTAEQLRENVMEYV
-346 TLLEQDEIS
+346 SRLELKEIS
-355 EDEKPL
+355 EDEKSL

-368 GATITVLYASDG
+368 GAAITVLYASDG
-380 VGENYPIDFFDVA
+380 VGENYPIHFFDVA
-393 YDADTGIDYFSELTP
+393 YDADTGSAYFSELIP

-420 FPRTIFTEEEKA
+420 FPRRIFTEEEKA
-432 FVTEYAETFPGQVER
+432 FVSEYAETFPGQLER

-476 NFPTTELPKERE
+476 NFPTKDLPEERE

-554 ETEAQMDNFPD
+554 ETEAQIDNFPD

-586 EKNRAVELYREGAE
+586 EKNRAVELYSEGAE
-600 VFILHGNP
+600 VFILNGNP
-608 DNPEQAGQILA
+608 DYPEQAGQILA

-640 VHKEREAAIARQEK
+640 VHKEREATIARQEK
-654 LQQDS
+654 LEKDS

-696 AQKLGYSI
+696 AQKLGYTI
-704 DGKDYRMVYAAPWT
+704 DGKDYRMVYAAPWI

-765 GFEELPNFVQ
+765 GFEELPDFVQ
-775 QRMEILEN
+775 QRIEILEN
-783 NHTRAYP
+783 NHIRAYP

-801 EERDVDAYLDSR
+801 GERDVDAYLDSR

-825 AIALKFDGL
+825 AIRENFDGL
-834 HLEEDAAT
+834 HLEQDAAKE
-842 QVLEQFGE
+842 VVERFGE
-850 ERMTFVMANTL
+850 ERMNFVMANTIR
-861 LELSYDGRF
+861 ELSHDGRF

-880 IEIPENINQGKNL
+880 IEVPENISRGRNL
-893 NQDYVIES
+893 NLDYVIES

-913 RAEIRMQKIEQ
+913 RAEIRMQRIEQ
-924 ALDEAEVTITEDT
+924 AIGENEVTITAET
-937 RGFEADGHAGTWHT
+937 RGYEAEGHNGTWHT
-951 VDERAYAG
+951 VEEKEYAG
-959 EKFFFMEHDEYG
+959 EKFFLMEHDEFG
-971 SDVAGIIVSEHGQLV
+971 SDVAGIIVAENGQLV
-986 AEDLWNGYDAGA
+986 AEDLWNGFDEGA

-1006 QENGTTLYDLSEFP
+1006 QENGTTLYDLTEFP
-1020 KDSVVTLRSGQTL
+1020 KDSVVILRSGQTL
-1033 TIKEIQ
+1033 TIEEIQ
-1039 AVQKDTWEETM
+1039 AVQKDTWEETIV
-1050 AGKNESGTD
+1050 GKNESGTD

-1066 VSEVQLPEGIKLKM
+1066 VSEMQLPEGIKLKM

-1142 RCENGIDR
+1142 RCENGIDQ

-1312 YSFIFYDSNLHEIQ
+1312 NSFIFYDSDLHEIQ

-1345 KNERMDDLECVKVD
+1345 KSERMDDMECVKVD

-1365 MTIQHSKELLQE
+1365 MTIQHSKDLLQE

-1388 DEVALNG
+1388 NELALNG

-1408 AQGIL
+1408 AQGIM
-1413 EDMGLENEVELLAAR
+1413 EEMGLENEVELLAAR
-1428 VYGSRS
+1428 VHGSRS
-1434 RQDLYREDSDLDVV
+1434 RETLYREDSDLDVV
-1448 LFYKGDIRED
+1448 LSYRGNIRED
-1458 SFFNALNESGI
+1458 SFFNELNAHGM
-1469 AMAGIQVDINPIAEE
+1469 AMAGIKVDINPIAEE
-1484 RITLAEYIKESEK
+1484 RITLAEYMKEADAH
-1497 YLDQQEV
+1497 LDQQEI

-1512 NFSYDVD
+1512 NFSYEYD
-1519 TYEYNDTVENREEQV
+1519 TYEYKDTVENREEQV
-1534 EKLTEDILNK
+1534 EKITEDILNK
-1544 KTEAIKD
+1544 KTGCLKD
-1551 WLLEV
+1551 WLVEV

-1572 LSRLEDTER
+1572 LSRLEKAET
-1581 LSIFDKQPEQEQPEV
+1581 LSIFTRQPEQEQPEA
-1596 TISFYVAE
+1596 TITFYVAE

-1634 LHGIKGIGFDLQDG
+1634 MHGGKGIGFDLQDG

-1657 LMSADRIRRDLIDMI
+1657 LMSWDRVDRELIDMI
-1672 PHYKESPLVQKAIAD
+1672 PHYKESPLVQKAIND

-1692 DEKHGR
+1692 ADKKNKQAEITEELSERQSGKNIDVEKN
-1698 VQETEHT
+1698 
-1705 AETVIGSGQKPFAV
+1705 AEKKVTREPGSI
-1719 AADRR
+1719 
-1724 AEQEPVSVS
+1724 
-1733 QSQSQKAEPAS
+1733 
-1744 REKGEVKKSVLQSLK
+1744 KKSVLQSLK
-1759 DFQAR
+1759 DYQAR
-1764 AKAQEQ
+1764 VKAQEKAKE
-1770 NKTTEKSKTHKKGEV
+1770 KTNEHKKGDM

>member
-177 EGDAKG
+177 EGEAKG

-298 ELERPIRET
+298 EMERPIRET

-654 LQQDS
+654 LEQDS

-765 GFEELPNFVQ
+765 GFEELPDFVQ

-861 LELSYDGRF
+861 RELSYDGRF

-924 ALDEAEVTITEDT
+924 ALDEAEVTITADT

-951 VDERAYAG
+951 VDEREYAG

-1142 RCENGIDR
+1142 RCKNGIDQ
-1150 LTHAYEQIG
+1150 LTHAYERIG

-1179 NEVQIAYQIG
+1179 NEVQIAYQVG

>member
-177 EGDAKG
+177 EGEAKG

-408 KEQAEMLVEKAE
+408 REQAEMLVEKAE

-861 LELSYDGRF
+861 RELSYDGRF
-870 SRQNKDWAEH
+870 SRQNKDWAKH

-1142 RCENGIDR
+1142 RCKNGIDQ
-1150 LTHAYEQIG
+1150 LTHAYERIG

-1179 NEVQIAYQIG
+1179 NEVQIAYQVG

-1312 YSFIFYDSNLHEIQ
+1312 YSFIFYDSDLHEIQ

>member
-142 AELKVPELT
+142 AELEVPELT

-282 TSAEIIGNIE
+282 TSAEIIENIE
-292 EQMHEI
+292 AQMY
-298 ELERPIRET
+298 ELEMERPIRDT
-307 FHREDVILHLSG
+307 FHKEDLILHLSG
-319 SMGSEY
+319 SMGSEFTY
-325 SYNLVE
+325 DLIE
-331 NMTAEQLQENVREYV
+331 NMSREQLEQNVGEYV
-346 TLLEQDEIS
+346 RLLESGEI
-355 EDEKPL
+355 EENEKPL
-361 EEFLEDR
+361 ESFLEEK
-368 GATITVLYASDG
+368 GAAVTPLYDSSG
-380 VGENYPIDFFDVA
+380 HGENYPIDFYDVE
-393 YDADTGIDYFSELTP
+393 YDADTGVTYFSDLSP
-408 KEQAEMLVEKAE
+408 KDQAEMLVQKAE
-420 FPRTIFTEEEKA
+420 FPRNIFSEEEKA
-432 FVTEYAETFPGQVER
+432 FVNEYAETFPGQVER

-452 WDMRESYDEAGTNL
+452 WDMRESYDEAGSKL
-466 VHEVIQAARA
+466 VYEVIQAARA
-476 NFPTTELPKERE
+476 NFPVKEPE
-488 STMQYAHR
+488 IAEETAMQYAHR
-496 LIEAAETASH
+496 LIETAEAANTG
-506 ENFTESQRNLIVN
+506 NFTDSQRNLIVN
-519 FAYKMDDRDEVL
+519 FAYKMDDKDEVL
-531 GLVNRMLTA
+531 GLVNRMMTA
-540 NRGDRSEVMRSLVH
+540 IRRPGSEYTRSLMN
-554 ETEAQMDNFPD
+554 ETQAQIDNFPD
-565 GRIGFT
+565 GMIGFT

-640 VHKEREAAIARQEK
+640 VHKEREAVAARLEK
-654 LQQDS
+654 REQDS

-665 TLLLH
+665 TLLLR

-696 AQKLGYSI
+696 AKELGYSI
-704 DGKDYRMVYAAPWT
+704 KGKDYKMVYVAPWL
-718 PTITLDDIFERFN
+718 PTITLNDIFERFN

-741 SLSVSDVIVINRTA
+741 SLSVSDVIVINRTT
-755 ETKAYYVDSF
+755 ETKAFYVDSF
-765 GFEELPNFVQ
+765 GFEELPDFVQ

-790 PVYKGTLAQAM
+790 PVYKGTLALAM

-813 KLNIDCKKAIEE
+813 KFNIDCKKAIEE
-825 AIALKFDGL
+825 AIALNFDGL
-834 HLEEDAAT
+834 HLKEDAAR

-861 LELSYDGRF
+861 RELSYDGRF

-901 HPAVLDGFIDMA
+901 HPALLDGFIDMA

-924 ALDEAEVTITEDT
+924 ALDEAEVIITADT
-937 RGFEADGHAGTWHT
+937 RGFEADGHEGTWHT
-951 VDERAYAG
+951 VDEKEYAG

-998 LEAVSEYL
+998 LEAISEYL
-1006 QENGTTLYDLSEFP
+1006 QEKGI
-1020 KDSVVTLRSGQTL
+1020 SV
-1033 TIKEIQ
+1033 
-1039 AVQKDTWEETM
+1039 
-1050 AGKNESGTD
+1050 
-1059 VRFNFHA
+1059 
-1066 VSEVQLPEGIKLKM
+1066 EGLM
-1080 PEIHYVDN
+1080 PEL
-1088 FYVMEDVNAEGVVK
+1088 
-1102 VNRYESLDEAMQ
+1102 ESDELA
-1114 EYLRLPNHQE
+1114 Y
-1124 KVLGIQNT
+1124 KIDDKYFAIQKT
-1132 ETMQESMDFI
+1132 EE
-1142 RCENGIDR
+1142 
-1150 LTHAYEQIG
+1150 
-1159 GWLNPEIYEAVNKME
+1159 
-1174 NMLDW
+1174 
-1179 NEVQIAYQIG
+1179 
-1189 KQYFTIQTAEDGYD
+1189 GYD
-1203 YTFYNEDYQEDDGG
+1203 YTFYALDYDEIDGG
-1217 IYDNPTI
+1217 VYDNPDI
-1224 YVDEAASDILEDK
+1224 SMRQAMEDILEDEDM
-1237 GYSLEDAKV
+1237 SLENAV
-1246 VDYEELMA
+1246 PVDYEDLMA
-1254 DVEEVQEE
+1254 EVEEADER
-1262 QMQRVQLEKNC
+1262 QMQLTQLLKNC
-1273 PASIFEGFR
+1273 PPSIFEDYD
-1282 REEAMQ
+1282 REKAVD
-1288 TYEGIAM
+1288 TCEGIAM
-1295 QFTRSKG
+1295 QFTKNKG
-1302 YLTIQATEEG
+1302 YLTVQATEEG
-1312 YSFIFYDSNLHEIQ
+1312 YFYIFYDSDLHEINA
-1326 SGDYDNPDASIQ
+1326 GDYDNPDISVQKAT
-1338 EAAYEIL
+1338 YEIL
-1345 KNERMDDLECVKVD
+1345 KSERMDDLECVKVD
-1359 YKEFEE
+1359 YKEFEA
-1365 MTIQHSKELLQE
+1365 MTIQHSKDLLQA

-1388 DEVALNG
+1388 DEATLNG

-1413 EDMGLENEVELLAAR
+1413 EEIGLENEVELLAAR
-1428 VYGSRS
+1428 VHGSRS
-1434 RQDLYREDSDLDVV
+1434 REELYRDDSDLDVV
-1448 LFYKGDIRED
+1448 LSYRGNIRED
-1458 SFFNALNESGI
+1458 SFFNELNAYGI
-1469 AMAGIQVDINPIAEE
+1469 AMAGIKVDINPISEE
-1484 RITLAEYIKESEK
+1484 RITLAEYMKESEA
-1497 YLDQQEV
+1497 YLDQKEIE
-1504 KKLAVDLD
+1504 KLAVDLD
-1512 NFSYDVD
+1512 NFSYDYD
-1519 TYEYNDTVENREEQV
+1519 PYEYKDTVEDREEQV
-1534 EKLTEDILNK
+1534 EKITEDILNQ
-1544 KTEAIKD
+1544 KTECLKD
-1551 WLLEV
+1551 WLVEV

-1572 LSRLEDTER
+1572 LSRLENAET
-1581 LSIFDKQPEQEQPEV
+1581 LSIFTRQPEQEQPEA
-1596 TISFYVAE
+1596 TITFYVAE

-1624 KIYESIPAER
+1624 KIYESIPADR
-1634 LHGIKGIGFDLQDG
+1634 MHGGKGIGFDLQDG
-1648 DEDYSGEYE
+1648 DKDYSGEYE
-1657 LMSADRIRRDLIDMI
+1657 LMCWDRVDRELIDMI
-1672 PHYKESPLVQKAIAD
+1672 PHYKESPLVQKAIND

-1692 DEKHGR
+1692 NEKHGK
-1698 VQETEHT
+1698 VQEVEQ
-1705 AETVIGSGQKPFAV
+1705 TVEVKQEVSEVAV
-1719 AADRR
+1719 KK
-1724 AEQEPVSVS
+1724 ESVSVEPN
-1733 QSQSQKAEPAS
+1733 QTQKKEPAKG
-1744 REKGEVKKSVLQSLK
+1744 EKGELKKSVLQSLK

-1770 NKTTEKSKTHKKGEV
+1770 KNKDAEKSKAHKKGDV

>member
-1 MANNIEKQL
+1 MAETDKKL
-10 KEISERLEQGVKEI
+10 KEITERLEQGVKEI

-34 NTMSKFH
+34 DTMSKFH

-52 MQKPEATLVAGYQA
+52 MQKPDATLVAGYQA

-74 VKRGEKGIQIIAPAP
+74 VKRGEKGIQIIAPTP
-89 IREKQEIEKIDP
+89 VKEKQEIEKIDP
-101 VTKEPVIGDDGQP
+101 DTQEPIIGEDGQP

-128 TTVFDVSQTEGEPI
+128 ATVFDVSQTEGEPI
-142 AELKVPELT
+142 AELDVPELT
-151 GSVQFYDT
+151 GSVQFYDI
-159 FMQALQNISPVP
+159 FMEALQDISPVP
-171 IRMMNV
+171 VRFMEIDG
-177 EGDAKG
+177 EAKG

-192 AIKEDMS
+192 AIKTGMS
-199 NVQTMKTGVHEVSH
+199 NLQSMKTGVHEVAH
-213 ALLHDREV
+213 AILHDNDV
-221 MDAEGVLKDQTTKEV
+221 MDADGIIKGKTAKEV
-236 EAESIAYIVCNHFG
+236 EAESIAYIVCSHFG

-262 SWCESRDMKAL
+262 SWCESQNMKTL

-282 TSAEIIGNIE
+282 TSAGIIENIE
-292 EQMHEI
+292 TKMHEL
-298 ELERPIRET
+298 EMERPIRET

-325 SYNLVE
+325 AYDLVE
-331 NMTAEQLQENVREYV
+331 NMTAEQLRENVMEYV
-346 TLLEQDEIS
+346 SRLEQKEIS
-355 EDEKPL
+355 EDEKSL

-368 GATITVLYASDG
+368 GAAITVLYASDG
-380 VGENYPIDFFDVA
+380 VGENYPIHFFDVA
-393 YDADTGIDYFSELTP
+393 YDADTGSAYFSELIP

-420 FPRTIFTEEEKA
+420 FPRRIFTEEEKA
-432 FVTEYAETFPGQVER
+432 FVSEYAETFPGQLER

-476 NFPTTELPKERE
+476 NFPTKDLPEERE

-554 ETEAQMDNFPD
+554 ETEAQIDNFPD

-600 VFILHGNP
+600 VFILNGNP
-608 DNPEQAGQILA
+608 DYPEQAGQILA

-640 VHKEREAAIARQEK
+640 VHKEREATIARQEK
-654 LQQDS
+654 LEKDS

-696 AQKLGYSI
+696 AQKLGYTI
-704 DGKDYRMVYAAPWT
+704 DGKDYRMVYAAPWI

-765 GFEELPNFVQ
+765 GFEELPDFVQ

-801 EERDVDAYLDSR
+801 GERDVDAYLDSR

-825 AIALKFDGL
+825 AIRENFDGL
-834 HLEEDAAT
+834 HLEQDAAKE
-842 QVLEQFGE
+842 VVERFGE
-850 ERMTFVMANTL
+850 ERMNFVMANTIR
-861 LELSYDGRF
+861 ELSHDGRF

-880 IEIPENINQGKNL
+880 IEVPENISRGRNL
-893 NQDYVIES
+893 NLDYVIES

-913 RAEIRMQKIEQ
+913 RAEIRMQRIEQ
-924 ALDEAEVTITEDT
+924 AIGETEAMVTADT
-937 RGFEADGHAGTWHT
+937 RGYEVEGHNGTWHT
-951 VDERAYAG
+951 VDEKEYAG
-959 EKFFFMEHDEYG
+959 EKFFLMEHDEFG
-971 SDVAGIIVSEHGQLV
+971 SDVAGIIIAENGQLV
-986 AEDLWNGYDAGA
+986 AEDLWNGFDAGA

-1006 QENGTTLYDLSEFP
+1006 QENGTTLYDLTEFP

-1033 TIKEIQ
+1033 TIEEIQ

-1080 PEIHYVDN
+1080 PEIHYIDN

-1142 RCENGIDR
+1142 RCENGIDQ

-1159 GWLNPEIYEAVNKME
+1159 GWLNPEIYEAVNKMK

-1312 YSFIFYDSNLHEIQ
+1312 YSFIFYDSDLHEIQ
-1326 SGDYDNPDASIQ
+1326 SSDYDNPDASIQ

-1345 KNERMDDLECVKVD
+1345 KSERMDDLECVKVD

-1365 MTIQHSKELLQE
+1365 MTIQHSKDLLQE

-1388 DEVALNG
+1388 NELALNS

-1408 AQGIL
+1408 AQAVL
-1413 EDMGLENEVELLAAR
+1413 EDMGMEQEVELLAAR

-1448 LFYKGDIRED
+1448 LSYRGNIRED
-1458 SFFNALNESGI
+1458 SFFNELNAHGI
-1469 AMAGIQVDINPIAEE
+1469 AMAGIKVDINPIAEE
-1484 RITLAEYIKESEK
+1484 RITLAEYMKEADAH
-1497 YLDQQEV
+1497 LDQQEI

-1512 NFSYDVD
+1512 NFSYEYD
-1519 TYEYNDTVENREEQV
+1519 TYEYKDTVENREEQV
-1534 EKLTEDILNK
+1534 EKITEDILNK
-1544 KTEAIKD
+1544 KTGCLKD
-1551 WLLEV
+1551 WLVEV

-1572 LSRLEDTER
+1572 LSRLEKAET
-1581 LSIFDKQPEQEQPEV
+1581 LSIFTRQPEQEHPEA
-1596 TISFYVAE
+1596 TITFYVAE

-1634 LHGIKGIGFDLQDG
+1634 MHGGKGIGFDLQDG

-1657 LMSADRIRRDLIDMI
+1657 LMSWDRVDRELIDMI
-1672 PHYKESPLVQKAIAD
+1672 PHYKESPLVQKAIND

-1692 DEKHGR
+1692 ADKKNKQAEITEELSEKQSGKNKD
-1698 VQETEHT
+1698 VEKN
-1705 AETVIGSGQKPFAV
+1705 AEKKVTREPGSI
-1719 AADRR
+1719 
-1724 AEQEPVSVS
+1724 
-1733 QSQSQKAEPAS
+1733 
-1744 REKGEVKKSVLQSLK
+1744 KKSVLQSLK
-1759 DFQAR
+1759 DYQAR
-1764 AKAQEQ
+1764 VKAQEKVKE
-1770 NKTTEKSKTHKKGEV
+1770 KTDEHKKGDM

>member
-142 AELKVPELT
+142 AELEVPELT

-177 EGDAKG
+177 EGEAKG

-298 ELERPIRET
+298 EMERPIRET

-432 FVTEYAETFPGQVER
+432 FVTEYAETFPGQIER

-519 FAYKMDDRDEVL
+519 FAYRMDDRDEVL

-640 VHKEREAAIARQEK
+640 VHKEREAAITRQEK

-861 LELSYDGRF
+861 RELSYDGRF

-1142 RCENGIDR
+1142 RCKNGIDQ

-1159 GWLNPEIYEAVNKME
+1159 GWLNLEIYEAVNKME

-1179 NEVQIAYQIG
+1179 NEVQIAYQVG

-1312 YSFIFYDSNLHEIQ
+1312 YSFIFYDSDLHEIQ

-1428 VYGSRS
+1428 VHGSRS
-1434 RQDLYREDSDLDVV
+1434 REELYRDDSDLDVV
-1448 LFYKGDIRED
+1448 ISYRGNIRED
-1458 SFFNALNESGI
+1458 SFFNELNAHGI
-1469 AMAGIQVDINPIAEE
+1469 AMAGIKVDINPIAEE
-1484 RITLAEYIKESEK
+1484 RITLAEYMKESEA
-1497 YLDQQEV
+1497 YLDQQEIE
-1504 KKLAVDLD
+1504 KLAVDLD
-1512 NFSYDVD
+1512 NFSYEYD
-1519 TYEYNDTVENREEQV
+1519 TYEYKDTVENREEQV
-1534 EKLTEDILNK
+1534 EKITEDILNK
-1544 KTEAIKD
+1544 KTGCLKD
-1551 WLLEV
+1551 WLVEV

-1572 LSRLEDTER
+1572 LSRLENTENF
-1581 LSIFDKQPEQEQPEV
+1581 SIFTRQPEQEQPEA
-1596 TISFYVAE
+1596 TITFYVAE

-1634 LHGIKGIGFDLQDG
+1634 MHGIKGIGFDLQDG
-1648 DEDYSGEYE
+1648 DEDYSGEYG
-1657 LMSADRIRRDLIDMI
+1657 LMSGDRIDKDLIDMI
-1672 PHYKESPLVQKAIAD
+1672 PHYKESPLVQKAIND

-1692 DEKHGR
+1692 NEKHEK
-1698 VQETEHT
+1698 VQETKQ
-1705 AETVIGSGQKPFAV
+1705 TVEVK
-1719 AADRR
+1719 
-1724 AEQEPVSVS
+1724 QEVPEAPVKKESVSVEPNRE
-1733 QSQSQKAEPAS
+1733 QNKEPAKGG
-1744 REKGEVKKSVLQSLK
+1744 KGELKKSVLQSLK
-1759 DFQAR
+1759 EFQAR

-1770 NKTTEKSKTHKKGEV
+1770 KEMATEKSKAHEKGDV